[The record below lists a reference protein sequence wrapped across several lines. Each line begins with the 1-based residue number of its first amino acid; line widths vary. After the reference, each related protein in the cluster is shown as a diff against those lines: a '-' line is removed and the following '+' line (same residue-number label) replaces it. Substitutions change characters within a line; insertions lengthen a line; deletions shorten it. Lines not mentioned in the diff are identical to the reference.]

1 VIGFTISI
9 LDTDNLETTELV
21 ISSSGVFDINNVSTL
36 GALVLIDAGNIQ
48 EDTPGPADEDE

>member
-1 VIGFTISI
+1 
-9 LDTDNLETTELV
+9 V

-48 EDTPGPADEDE
+48 EDISEPADEGVEE